1 MTGNCKCGGKCKPT
15 INPAVSEAQRRYL
28 NVTKGHDWV
37 KSHEFDNEGKLP
49 EYVGDDNKGTQN
61 MRKSFWQWLSESVG
75 AAPATLQRPI
85 VNAKKKECPE
95 CGGDIDVEGE
105 CEDCGYVANSATN
118 QPSDPDA
125 SVKGVGKRGDGNQS
139 LLSPRR
145 VGGAVE
151 ADEPDDHTPAALDEG
166 AKDMASK
173 GATSNKMVT
182 VPADY
187 LSHLIINS
195 NPEGKNQYSGSIS
208 GGGKKGGLPVG
219 DGSRVSAKQ
228 DMRKHLRD
236 QKAKKE
242 KEDNIEN
249 DGTSN
254 NEDFTVNWLNLL
266 SHDPRLVTN
275 MPAGGAFSGAK
286 AAGFSAA
293 QAAAM
298 AGKLE
303 GSYDSGGGSGKGGS
317 KETSDA
323 KEASAHAEKT
333 KSKSAHKAAASAHK
347 SAAEHHK
354 GEGNDEMAAS
364 HMSAS
369 RSHAAKAARMT
380 RNDLVPSSVINSC
393 TCPMTRQFLIALN
406 AKAEGS
412 NATATGSGDVE
423 VGGYDE
429 DDADKDDAGWA
440 DDEGN
445 LDADKSAKK
454 LKTIAVG
461 NSEVSQYGVELYNRE
476 RAALIGQLTSNAAP
490 QHRATAVADLSRRT
504 LADLRSLSNLMPT
517 RNRQTQQQPQPM
529 YLGAG
534 VVANGRGS
542 DDDITANGADDLLDV
557 PTLNFEEISKEN
569 QRRQA

>member
-1 MTGNCKCGGKCKPT
+1 
-15 INPAVSEAQRRYL
+15 
-28 NVTKGHDWV
+28 
-37 KSHEFDNEGKLP
+37 
-49 EYVGDDNKGTQN
+49 

-85 VNAKKKECPE
+85 INAKKKECPE
-95 CGGDIDVEGE
+95 CGGDCDEDGE
-105 CEDCGYVANSATN
+105 CKECGYVANAATN

-125 SVKGVGKRGDGNQS
+125 PVKGVGKRGDGNQS

-151 ADEPDDHTPAALDEG
+151 ADEPDDHTPAALDEE

-182 VPADY
+182 VSADY
-187 LSHLIINS
+187 LASLVAN
-195 NPEGKNQYSGSIS
+195 K
-208 GGGKKGGLPVG
+208 
-219 DGSRVSAKQ
+219 
-228 DMRKHLRD
+228 
-236 QKAKKE
+236 KKE
-242 KEDNIEN
+242 DTAGKAL
-249 DGTSN
+249 TN
-254 NEDFTVNWLNLL
+254 NEEFTVNWLNLL

-347 SAAEHHK
+347 TAAEHHK
-354 GEGNDEMAAS
+354 GEGNSEMAAS

-393 TCPMTRQFLIALN
+393 TCSITRQFLIALN

-412 NATATGSGDVE
+412 NADATGSGDVE

-429 DDADKDDAGWA
+429 DKDDKDDAGWA

-454 LKTIAVG
+454 GKTIAVG

-534 VVANGRGS
+534 VVANGHGS